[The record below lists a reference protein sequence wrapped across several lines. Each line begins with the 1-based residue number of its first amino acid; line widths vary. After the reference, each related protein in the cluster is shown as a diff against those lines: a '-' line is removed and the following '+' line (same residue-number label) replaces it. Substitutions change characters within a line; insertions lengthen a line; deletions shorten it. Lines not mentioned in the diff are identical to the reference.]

1 MRLLFWRRSA
11 PTAELPAQPPRRWAW
26 LGGRPFLP
34 NSPYILPKDAEEAG
48 RLDIQHYLFTLA
60 AGGLY
65 RAPLRQPRS
74 ILDVACGTGT
84 WGREMAQ
91 RFPHARVI
99 GLDIDE
105 SLPARAMDIL
115 GPGGQFPRNFR
126 FQVADVLYRLPLN
139 DASFD
144 CVHARLISPFVPIT
158 RWPDVVAEMVRV
170 LRPGGL
176 IELVDHQ
183 TSPHTPSPA
192 YNRFLEAVEA
202 LCKRRGVYAGV
213 GDAFIPLLQ
222 QAGVQQ
228 IQQRQFVLGQGKT
241 ESDTRRQQRL
251 LSADAAAFVEH
262 MQPVLTNPQ
271 LGYFSD
277 AEYEDIIRQVKQ
289 ELPELGIRW
298 PVVFCFGM
306 KL

>member
-1 MRLLFWRRSA
+1 MRLLFWRRSS
-11 PTAELPAQPPRRWAW
+11 TAEALPARPPRWAW
-26 LGGRPFLP
+26 LGGRRFLT
-34 NSPYILPKDAEEAG
+34 NTPYILPKDSEEAG
-48 RLDIQHYLFTLA
+48 RLDIQHHLFRLA

-65 RAPLRQPRS
+65 RAPLHQPRS

-91 RFPHARVI
+91 RFPHTRVI

-105 SLPARAMDIL
+105 SLPEKAMEVL

-126 FQVADVLYRLPLN
+126 FQVADVLQPLPFD

-144 CVHARLISPFVPIT
+144 FVHARLISPFVPIA
-158 RWPDVVAEMVRV
+158 RWPDVVGEMVRV
-170 LRPGGL
+170 LRSGGL

-192 YNRFLEAVEA
+192 YNRFLEAVA
-202 LCKRRGVYAGV
+202 GLCARRGVYAGV
-213 GDAFIPLLQ
+213 GDAFIHLLQ
-222 QAGVQQ
+222 RAGVHHV
-228 IQQRQFVLGQGKT
+228 QQREFILGQGKT
-241 ESDTRRQQRL
+241 ESQTRRQQRL
-251 LSADAAAFVEH
+251 LSADAVAFTEH

-271 LGYFSD
+271 LGYFGD
-277 AEYEDIIRQVKQ
+277 EEYEQIIRQVKE
-289 ELPELGIRW
+289 ELPALGIFW
-298 PVVFCFGM
+298 PVVFAFGM

>member
-1 MRLLFWRRSA
+1 MRLLFWRRP
-11 PTAELPAQPPRRWAW
+11 PTSPELPAPPRRFSW
-26 LGGRPFLP
+26 LGGRRYLT
-34 NSPYILPKDAEEAG
+34 NSPYILPKDSEEG
-48 RLDIQHYLFTLA
+48 SRLDAQHHLFTLA

-91 RFPHARVI
+91 RFPRARVI
-99 GLDIDE
+99 GIDIDE

-126 FQVADVLYRLPLN
+126 FQVADVLQRWPLD

-144 CVHARLISPFVPIT
+144 FVHARLISPFVPIT

-170 LRPGGL
+170 LQPGGL

-192 YNRFLEAVEA
+192 YNRFLEAVAA

-213 GDAFIPLLQ
+213 GDAFTPLLQ
-222 QAGVQQ
+222 QAGIHR

-241 ESDTRRQQRL
+241 DSETRRQQRL

-277 AEYEDIIRQVKQ
+277 VEYAGIIQQVKQ
-289 ELPELGIRW
+289 ELPELGIVW
-298 PVVFCFGM
+298 PVVFCFGL